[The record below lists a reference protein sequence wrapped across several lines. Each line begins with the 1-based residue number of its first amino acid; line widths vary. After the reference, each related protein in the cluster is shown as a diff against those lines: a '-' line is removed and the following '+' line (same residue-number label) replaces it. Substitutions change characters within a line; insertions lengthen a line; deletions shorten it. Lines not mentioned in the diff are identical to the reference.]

1 MSVALIIVLTALVFW
16 VFSTFTAFRPCIPH
30 TSIALGL
37 CGVALYFRQRQ
48 KLGVNLSEDCV
59 LHFYRQPR
67 YWSFILM
74 ISAGLVFTLCSTL
87 LTTQK
92 VQAKPQPKRVAQ
104 QPIAQPVEEP
114 PAPPMSDTFPALK
127 VTGVVVNGARSS
139 AVING
144 DTVQL
149 GEYIEGVKLVE
160 VAEDGVVVELDGEHK
175 AFSLGSAS
183 TPIEPRPSRG
193 E

>member
-1 MSVALIIVLTALVFW
+1 VSVAVIIVLTALVFL
-16 VFSTFTAFRPCIPH
+16 VFSTFTAFRPYIPH

-48 KLGVNLSEDCV
+48 KLGMNLSEDYV

-67 YWSFILM
+67 YWSFILL
-74 ISAGLVFTLCSTL
+74 ISAGLLFTLCSTL

-92 VQAKPQPKRVAQ
+92 VQAKPQPPQPKRVVQ
-104 QPIAQPVEEP
+104 QPIAPPVEEP
-114 PAPPMSDTFPALK
+114 PAPPISDGFPALK

-144 DTVQL
+144 KTVQL
-149 GEYIEGVKLVE
+149 GEHTEGVKLVE
-160 VAEDGVVVELDGEHK
+160 VAEDGVVVELKGEQK
-175 AFSLGSAS
+175 DIALTPVSAGSN
-183 TPIEPRPSRG
+183 PK
-193 E
+193 